1 MKSIS
6 ILGCGWLGKP
16 LGAELIK
23 SGYEVSGST
32 TQESK
37 LHELEVLGIKPFLIK
52 LDPQLS
58 SGGTTEHL
66 AFFQADT
73 LITGAY
79 RSNKPVGIWRIFGSH
94 KELELIYNYDS
105 SLVSYFKFPSDE
117 NLNYDHINRPP
128 VCMKG
133 FNNLKLLTAINSSF
147 PPDLEQI
154 GKFELN
160 VTVIFNINKQGIPE
174 GFYIS
179 DSSGNLTIDKQAFKD
194 IKTSVEKEIWLPALD
209 KSNRPISYN
218 LKLSLKYRVN

>member
-1 MKSIS
+1 MKK
-6 ILGCGWLGKP
+6 LGFNIFLLFINIFLIDGQEFKKV
-16 LGAELIK
+16 LIK
-23 SGYEVSGST
+23 N
-32 TQESK
+32 Q
-37 LHELEVLGIKPFLIK
+37 GITECYYVDKATKQIKEGRYFLK
-52 LDPQLS
+52 
-58 SGGTTEHL
+58 
-66 AFFQADT
+66 FQADT

-179 DSSGNLTIDKQAFKD
+179 DSSGNLTIDKQPFKD